1 MSVLNNPVIV
11 SLVFGIISILISY
24 IENKMNNSNRSNK
37 DYLKLFFLVVISS
50 IGTSYL
56 LGNSLEPISFK
67 DQEILSGDPGF

>member
-67 DQEILSGDPGF
+67 DQEIL

>member
-50 IGTSYL
+50 IGTGYL

-67 DQEILSGDPGF
+67 DQEIL